1 MLSQHMKTHTLTVA
15 LKAEHSD
22 LEIPRFLSV
31 VQSFFVKIRK
41 KLEAVDGDST
51 AVCRRKTP
59 IKGTNI
65 FRTPT
70 LYKRCGRLLIK
81 PPKVKLQPLIRS
93 PMFQGSIVHEGL
105 RYNLYARRRGQ
116 FISAKTKLL
125 RERPTLNMLTR
136 NTATMC

>member
-70 LYKRCGRLLIK
+70 FGQKVRKIIDK
-81 PPKVKLQPLIRS
+81 TPKSQIIAIDKEPNVSRK
-93 PMFQGSIVHEGL
+93 HC
-105 RYNLYARRRGQ
+105 A
-116 FISAKTKLL
+116 
-125 RERPTLNMLTR
+125 
-136 NTATMC
+136 